1 MLTQAAFFT
10 GVTKSLI
17 SVTLF
22 ELGDKTF
29 LIGALLATKHP
40 RRWVFIGAMAALIV
54 MTILSVLFGQAALL
68 LPERW
73 VKIAEITLFAAFGLK
88 LLYDAW
94 RMSPQV
100 GCSDELEAAE
110 KAVAAAEAQRSHLT
124 PWAVML
130 EACSLVFVAEWGGS
144 YPVYDHRP
152 RSGLPGP
159 QCRPGR
165 QPRPW
170 DLCCPGG
177 DLWAVDL
184 RQDLRADLNAAGR
197 LAVFGICGD
206 RRSFPAGVVVKFESN
221 GLSPKR

>member
-1 MLTQAAFFT
+1 MVIQAAFFT

-40 RRWVFIGAMAALIV
+40 RRWVFVGAMAALIV

-110 KAVAAAEAQRSHLT
+110 KAIAAAEAQRSYLT

-130 EACSLVFVAEWGGS
+130 EACSLVFVAEWGDRTQFTTIALAADYPGLSVVLGGS
-144 YPVYDHRP
+144 LGH
-152 RSGLPGP
+152 GI
-159 QCRPGR
+159 C
-165 QPRPW
+165 
-170 DLCCPGG
+170 
-177 DLWAVDL
+177 
-184 RQDLRADLNAAGR
+184 AA
-197 LAVFGICGD
+197 LAVMGGRWICSRISERLLTALGGILFL
-206 RRSFPAGVVVKFESN
+206 SFAAIAGQSLQVQ
-221 GLSPKR
+221 